1 MKSAQR
7 LTEFLLIAAIVVL
20 VNVAAQ
26 RVFYRCDLTD
36 DQRYTLSD
44 STASALAS
52 LDETLTIKAF
62 FSENIPPSQSA
73 LINGIKDTLSE
84 YKALGG
90 AGVQIEFI
98 DPTSDPE
105 VEQEMRLLGIPELQ
119 MTVVGRDELEQRK
132 VYMGVGLFY
141 EDKKEVIQAVQSLED
156 FEYNLTS
163 AILKLASEPKK
174 VGIWLG
180 NPLPSAQPFWED
192 YERYKL
198 TEDLD
203 SLYRSLRR
211 QYEVS
216 EVSFAGGRAVPL
228 DMDTLLVI
236 GPKRA
241 NERDLYEIDQFIMR
255 GGRVIF
261 LLDVGERDEQMR
273 ASPTPSGFEPLLESY
288 GVRVSPSLVAD
299 RRCARARFTTRFM
312 QSIAPYPFWPKVTEE
327 GIEKDNPA
335 LSSLRGV
342 ALMWTAPIEV
352 LPSALGDRKFT
363 TLLKTSPYA
372 KSHQLPAQ
380 VFGEQEGLLPGT
392 TQSELALAGVLEG
405 PFTSFFAGR
414 GAPVPV
420 MPEGHESTRM
430 PAAGEAPDFLES
442 TENGRIVVI
451 GSSNFITEG
460 PLGYFQQ
467 MRSGTQ
473 NLVFVQNLVDWLTLG
488 DGLIGIRSRVAP
500 TYPLDQSSESQQ
512 QFIQL
517 VNVAGVPLLV
527 ILFGMAR
534 FLLRRRDRRL
544 YEEHYQMSHGSKS
557 RS

>member
-44 STASALAS
+44 ATATALAS
-52 LDETLTIKAF
+52 LDDTLTIKAF

-73 LINGIKDTLSE
+73 LINGVKDTLSE

-105 VEQEMRLLGIPELQ
+105 IEQEMRMLGIPELQ
-119 MTVVGRDELEQRK
+119 MTVVGRGELEQRK

-141 EDKKEVIQAVQSLED
+141 QDKKEVIQAVQSLED

-163 AILKLASEPKK
+163 AVLKLASAPKK
-174 VGIWLG
+174 VGVWLG
-180 NPLPSAQPFWED
+180 NPLPATQPFWED
-192 YERYKL
+192 YQRYKL
-198 TEDLD
+198 SEDLD
-203 SLYRSLRR
+203 TLYRSLRR
-211 QYEVS
+211 QYDVTEVN
-216 EVSFAGGRAVPL
+216 FTGGKAVPS
-228 DMDTLLVI
+228 DVDTLLVI
-236 GPKRA
+236 GPKKA
-241 NERDLYEIDQFIMR
+241 TDRDLYEIDQFIMR
-255 GGRVIF
+255 GGRVVF
-261 LLDVGERDEQMR
+261 LLDESERDDQMR
-273 ASPTPSGFEPLLESY
+273 ASPTPSGLEPLLESY
-288 GVRVSPSLVAD
+288 GVRVGPSLVAD

-327 GIEKDNPA
+327 GIEKENPA

-352 LPSALGDRKFT
+352 LPSALGERKFT

-372 KSHQLPAQ
+372 KAHQLPAQ

-392 TQSELALAGVLEG
+392 TQTELTLAGLIEG
-405 PFTSFFAGR
+405 PFKSYYAGR
-414 GAPVPV
+414 GAPAPT
-420 MPEGHESTRM
+420 MPEGYESTPM
-430 PAAGEAPDFLES
+430 PPVGEAPDFLES
-442 TENGRIVVI
+442 TENGRIIVV

-473 NLVFVQNLVDWLTLG
+473 NLVFIQNLVDWLTLG

-500 TYPLDQSSESQQ
+500 TYPLDESTESQQ

-517 VNVAGVPLLV
+517 VNIAAMPLLV
-527 ILFGMAR
+527 ILFGVAR

-544 YEEHYQMSHGSKS
+544 YEEHYQMSHSSKS